1 MPPILFATIIA
12 ASLMISITGAAF
24 ILRRPKWTDENV
36 RDTVNRAVEE
46 AVLKAKSE
54 NKSSERKEVGEAL
67 TNLYEKQIDG
77 FGKTAETLN
86 GILQAAGELAVHRY
100 AVTLG
105 SRGGSKRAANMEARK
120 APARRADVFDQN
132 CTACVD
138 PKTTNSQAI
147 AKHVLENHDARLRS
161 QNAQPQL
168 PLEAAAAKPDE
179 RGN

>member
-1 MPPILFATIIA
+1 MSPILLSTIIA
-12 ASLMISITGAAF
+12 SCALVSVTGAAIF
-24 ILRRPKWTDENV
+24 LHRPKWTDQGVQNA
-36 RDTVNRAVEE
+36 VNQAVAE
-46 AVLKAKSE
+46 AVQKAKSE
-54 NKSSERKEVGEAL
+54 NKASERKEVGEAL

-105 SRGGSKRAANMEARK
+105 SRGGRKRAANMEARK
-120 APARRADVFDQN
+120 APARRSDVFDPN
-132 CTACVD
+132 CVACVD
-138 PKTTNSQAI
+138 TKTTNSQAI
-147 AKHVLENHDARLRS
+147 AKHVMEGHEARLRQ